1 MHLEGMERK
10 YTGNSSNFSID
21 NGVSGKN
28 QIVDVYFDTFQKRY
42 YFISDPKL
50 KIKINEQVIVE
61 TQMGLAVGKVIS
73 VKSPSSIDLKGE
85 SLKKVIRIATKS
97 DLEKNR
103 DLKTDAIK
111 AGLIFKN
118 KLKKHK
124 LNLKLVSTEY
134 TFDKK
139 KLIFYFASEDRVDFR
154 ELVRDLAAIFKVRI
168 EFRQIGVRDY
178 AKMIGDCGS
187 CGKTLCCK
195 SVINKFDS
203 VSIKMAREQGV
214 SVTPSKISGVCG
226 RLKCCM
232 GFENEQ
238 YMEVKEHY
246 PAIGQSVST
255 TEGKGSVTSMNVL
268 NDFIFVNVE
277 GKGLQRF
284 SLSEIKFSKQEK
296 EEIEKRQNYIHEEE
310 N

>member
-28 QIVDVYFDTFQKRY
+28 QIVDVYFDTFQKCY

-154 ELVRDLAAIFKVRI
+154 ELVRDLAAIFKVRR
-168 EFRQIGVRDY
+168 ELRQIGVRDH

-238 YMEVKEHY
+238 YMEVKENY